1 MDLTGE
7 EVKEI
12 LAELGTGGVI
22 TEEDFKKIFAE
33 EANPKKSK
41 ANPKKSKGEPWE
53 GSEETDLG
61 VGVLVVI
68 WISSCFLLF

>member
-22 TEEDFKKIFAE
+22 TEEDFRQIFAE

-41 ANPKKSKGEPWE
+41 ANPKKSKGEP
-53 GSEETDLG
+53 
-61 VGVLVVI
+61 
-68 WISSCFLLF
+68 